1 MTMPVPLWGKTPT
14 EVDLFG
20 ERLRDARVIQRRK
33 AQDVAVEA
41 DLAPERYSRLEN
53 SLSTTVDAPRARRLA
68 RALDFPVGFLTSAPV
83 TPVQRGS
90 LLFRAKKGMTRGEE
104 DQLVAWARLIGD
116 LLHRAVQE
124 RVRLPYLK
132 IPRADQ
138 ISPATAAQSARRAL
152 GIDPDEPIPH
162 LTRALERGGVYVASL
177 DFSAELHAKHH
188 DAFSTWVGPSLDWAL
203 IVVRSRTSWERTRL
217 SIAHELGHLVM
228 HHIRRDGNLESDAYS
243 FASELLIPGS
253 ILRGEWP
260 RAATLMSLMPLK
272 RAWGISFAA
281 LIEAGYRG
289 GLIDASHRINLY
301 KQMSNRRDRQTGERW
316 RIQEPGWRDRE
327 PERPKLIAKVL
338 ETAFDSEPDLATL
351 SKFIYGWRPDFITQL
366 LNGQVTP
373 WAQRITLRARE
384 ADVDRQTASLI
395 APVIRLKR
403 EPLSQARPEIDGASS
418 AKTSQDGARTNC
430 RYWQLASLDPTD

>member
-1 MTMPVPLWGKTPT
+1 M
-14 EVDLFG
+14 
-20 ERLRDARVIQRRK
+20 
-33 AQDVAVEA
+33 
-41 DLAPERYSRLEN
+41 
-53 SLSTTVDAPRARRLA
+53 STTVDAQRARRIA
-68 RALDFPVGFLTSAPV
+68 SALDFPVDFLASAPV

-124 RVRLPYLK
+124 RIRLPYLK
-132 IPRADQ
+132 IPRSEQDTPAD
-138 ISPATAAQSARRAL
+138 AARITRKML
-152 GIDPDEPIPH
+152 GLEPDQPIPH
-162 LTRALERGGVYVASL
+162 LTRTLERGGVYVASL

-188 DAFSTWVGPSLDWAL
+188 DAFSTWVGPSLDWPL
-203 IVVRSRTSWERTRL
+203 IVVRSHTSWERTRL

-243 FASELLIPGS
+243 YAAELLIPGS
-253 ILRGEWP
+253 VLRAEWP
-260 RAATLMSLMPLK
+260 RSATLMSLMPLK
-272 RAWGISFAA
+272 RRWGISFSA

-338 ETAFDSEPDLATL
+338 EAALGSEPDLNAV
-351 SKFIYGWRPDFITQL
+351 SRFIYGWRPDFINQL
-366 LNGQVTP
+366 LTGQVTP
-373 WAQRITLRARE
+373 WAQRITVNDQE
-384 ADVDRQTASLI
+384 PNI
-395 APVIRLKR
+395 APVLTLKR
-403 EPLSQARPEIDGASS
+403 NSS
-418 AKTSQDGARTNC
+418 S
-430 RYWQLASLDPTD
+430 